1 MKFDTTK
8 FNSRLIE
15 AKLTQEIGE
24 PLNPK
29 YGHDTGKLEKIWQ
42 IRYFRRFQGSSQQ
55 KKTMNIRYDDHIL
68 EVMFWLIQL
77 FEKNFVFI
85 LCFDKFY

>member
-29 YGHDTGKLEKIWQ
+29 YGHDTGKLGKIGQ
-42 IRYFRRFQGSSQQ
+42 IRYFCRFQTSSQQ
-55 KKTMNIRYDDHIL
+55 GNKENSI
-68 EVMFWLIQL
+68 
-77 FEKNFVFI
+77 
-85 LCFDKFY
+85 

>member
-29 YGHDTGKLEKIWQ
+29 YGHDTGKL
-42 IRYFRRFQGSSQQ
+42 G
-55 KKTMNIRYDDHIL
+55 
-68 EVMFWLIQL
+68 
-77 FEKNFVFI
+77 KNWTN
-85 LCFDKFY
+85 